1 MSDSTGRWRAGEPW
15 PGEGSRGPGRR
26 GTRSEDTSDS
36 RAGKVPRVGCR
47 DTEASE
53 AAGMSAEA
61 EDRLAED
68 RLAEAE
74 DRPGFGFGPERGQE
88 RRERRRF

>member
-15 PGEGSRGPGRR
+15 PGEGSRGPGRQ
-26 GTRSEDTSDS
+26 GTHSEDTSDS
-36 RAGKVPRVGCR
+36 LGGKVPRVGCR

-53 AAGMSAEA
+53 AAGMSAE
-61 EDRLAED
+61 AED